1 MPLRMLPRTFVLFL
15 TVLMTAMVLGLPAP
29 SSALAN
35 PQSIAP
41 AGPPEA
47 PHLPATVAPSP
58 VQEAQAEAEPPAQPA
73 PAAAGTPTA
82 APVGDGN
89 TGTQATPP
97 GSASETAQSSS
108 TAGTVAPGQAP
119 VLTDTQRGEIRN
131 LLNTLHDE
139 TSRAAF
145 LRNLETLISVGE
157 VAPVHKES
165 DWLEEATTAL
175 GHFSGLIISLVSEIR
190 NLPEQTWLLLTSLAD
205 PMLLEN
211 VSWTVLMLG
220 TVICA
225 ALLAEWVVLWL
236 LSRPRRAVEGHQGS
250 HLVARILAM
259 VLRTLLDVAPIVAFY
274 VVAFGV
280 LAAIQL
286 PFVVR
291 LAAVTIIHANVLD
304 RIIIAAGRTLLSPTA
319 PRLRL
324 LPMANESATYCF
336 LWVRRFTHTVIYG
349 YFLLRAAWMLGLS
362 TPAHAILIDLL
373 AFIICGMM
381 IIFVLQ
387 VQRPVARRLRS
398 IGELSGRVNKL
409 RNRIAEFWH
418 LFAIVYIIAV
428 YVVWML
434 KVDGGILF
442 IVRATVLSLITV
454 LVARLLV
461 FGLHRIFSSIFRLND
476 EVRTQFPQLEVRAN
490 RYLPVLRQGVNA
502 LVAVVTALVVMEI
515 WGIGPFEWMAT
526 PEGQGMLG
534 HVLAIAIM
542 VLGSFI
548 LWEAGEAFATNLCE
562 RHQDST
568 RMMTLLPFFQNG
580 FRIILITLSS
590 LIILSE
596 MGVDIAPL
604 LAGAG
609 VLGLA
614 VGFGAQ
620 TMVKDVITGVF
631 ILMEDTLAVGDM
643 VELGEHMGFVEKI
656 SVRTVHLRDIDG
668 NVHSLPFGE
677 VQTIKNMSK
686 QFAYAVTDVAISMRE
701 NADNAMAVMEETA
714 REMAA
719 DPAFSASITAPY
731 EMFGVDGIRDS
742 AVWLRGRFKTVP
754 LTQWMIRREFTRR
767 IKIAFETHG
776 IQLAF
781 PHQTIF
787 FGVDKQGFAEPLHV
801 VQERARPLNEHKIPP
816 ASPENAEEQSVE
828 PEDVSQ
834 EENPKRH

>member
-1 MPLRMLPRTFVLFL
+1 MPLCMLPRSFFLFL
-15 TVLMTAMVLGLPAP
+15 CWLMTALVIGLPATSP
-29 SSALAN
+29 VLAN

-41 AGPPEA
+41 AGPPAFPPPPVAATPSSASEI
-47 PHLPATVAPSP
+47 PASSA
-58 VQEAQAEAEPPAQPA
+58 PA
-73 PAAAGTPTA
+73 PAATA
-82 APVGDGN
+82 AAPPA
-89 TGTQATPP
+89 TQTEPQNATSDTAPSATSAVASPP
-97 GSASETAQSSS
+97 E
-108 TAGTVAPGQAP
+108 QAP
-119 VLTDTQRGEIRN
+119 VLTDTQRGEIRS

-157 VAPVHKES
+157 VAAEPKEG

-211 VSWTVLMLG
+211 VSWTALMLG

-236 LSRPRRAVEGHQGS
+236 LNRPRRAVEGHQGS
-250 HLVARILAM
+250 HLVARIIAM

-304 RIIIAAGRTLLSPTA
+304 RIIIAAGRTLLSPSA

-336 LWVRRFTHTVIYG
+336 LWVRRFTHTIIYG

-387 VQRPVARRLRS
+387 VQRPVARRLRT
-398 IGELSGRVNKL
+398 IGELSGRAHKL

-442 IVRATVLSLITV
+442 IVRATVLSLITIV
-454 LVARLLV
+454 VARLLV
-461 FGLHRIFSSIFRLND
+461 FGLHRVFASIFKLND
-476 EVRTQFPQLEVRAN
+476 DVRTQFPQLEVRAN

-526 PEGQGMLG
+526 AEGQGMLG

-542 VLGSFI
+542 ILGTFI

-614 VGFGAQ
+614 IGFGAQ

-631 ILMEDTLAVGDM
+631 ILMEDTLSVGDM
-643 VELGEHMGFVEKI
+643 VELGDHMGFVEKI

-686 QFAYAVTDVAISMRE
+686 QFAYAVTDVAISLRE

-719 DPAFSASITAPY
+719 DPTYSASITAPY
-731 EMFGVDGIRDS
+731 EMFGVDAIRDS

-767 IKIAFETHG
+767 IKIAFEAHG

-787 FGVDKQGFAEPLHV
+787 FGVDKQGHAEPLHV
-801 VQERARPLNEHKIPP
+801 VQERARPLAEHKIPP
-816 ASPENAEEQSVE
+816 APAEKPAQETEGQPSAPENKGA
-828 PEDVSQ
+828 
-834 EENPKRH
+834 